1 MLTIETDGSVR
12 TGQGISRRTALRL
25 GALGGLSLPWL
36 LQQRAAAST
45 EERCVKDTAVVLLTL
60 NGGPS
65 QFETFDPKMEAPKE
79 IRSVTGEVQTTL
91 PGVTFG
97 GTFPRLA
104 KLADKLAVVRS
115 FGTYN
120 GDHDL
125 SRLTRRL
132 VGGAGKDEAPS
143 WGSLYSRVTGALRPD
158 SGVPT
163 YALLNSVVF
172 DPKLNRN
179 RAAEFTGTFVKA
191 GQPGVL
197 GAGYAP
203 FYPAGGGPLME
214 NMTLRMPSDRFG
226 DRRELLSRL
235 DRVLR
240 TIEKTGEL
248 DRVDKFREK
257 AFDVITRGAVQAFDL
272 EREDP
277 ATLAL
282 YDTSEYHLTRTRAD
296 DQLLNYTPKH
306 LGKQLL
312 LARRLCEAGCGFVM
326 VDCFGWDMHGE
337 QIFDQFGMHEGMNA
351 LGYAVDK
358 AVAGFIADCEERSL
372 GKKIMLV
379 VTGEMGRTPQINNRG
394 GGRDHWGEIT
404 PLLIYGGGLKMG
416 QVVGQS
422 DRQGGK
428 PTTTPYNTE
437 HLGAT
442 IMHVL
447 LDGSQV
453 RLRQDLPRE
462 LIQLSSVSTPIEPL
476 IG

>member
-1 MLTIETDGSVR
+1 MLTIETGGSVR
-12 TGQGISRRTALRL
+12 TCQGISRRTALRI

-36 LQQRAAAST
+36 MHQRVTAAT
-45 EERCVKDTAVVLLTL
+45 EDRCVKDTAVVLLTL

-65 QFETFDPKMEAPKE
+65 QFETFDPKMEAPSE

-91 PGVTFG
+91 PGITFG

-104 KLADKLAVVRS
+104 QLAHKLAIVRS

-125 SRLTRRL
+125 SRLTRR
-132 VGGAGKDEAPS
+132 VPGEGKGEAPS

-172 DPKLNRN
+172 DPKLNRH

-191 GQPGVL
+191 AEPGGL
-197 GAGYAP
+197 GAGFAP

-214 NMTLRMPSDRFG
+214 NMTLRMPLDQFG
-226 DRRELLSRL
+226 DRRELLTRL

-240 TIEKTGEL
+240 TVEQTGEL
-248 DRVDKFREK
+248 DRMDKFREK
-257 AFDVITRGAVQAFDL
+257 AFDVITRGAVHAFDL
-272 EREDP
+272 DREDP

-282 YDTSEYHLTRTRAD
+282 YDTSEYHLTRTRSD
-296 DQLLNYTPKH
+296 VQLLNYTPKH
-306 LGKQLL
+306 LGRQLL

-337 QIFDQFGMHEGMNA
+337 TISDQFGMHEGMNA

-358 AVAGFIADCEERSL
+358 AVAGFITDCEMRGL

-379 VTGEMGRTPQINNRG
+379 VTGEMGRTPQINNLG

-422 DRQGGK
+422 DRQGAK
-428 PTTTPYNTE
+428 PTTTPFNTE

-447 LDGSQV
+447 FDGSQV